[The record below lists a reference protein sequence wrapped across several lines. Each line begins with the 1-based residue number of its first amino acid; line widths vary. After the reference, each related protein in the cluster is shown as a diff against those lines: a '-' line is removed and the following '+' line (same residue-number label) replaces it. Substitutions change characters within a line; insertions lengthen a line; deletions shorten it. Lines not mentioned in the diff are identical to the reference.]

1 MNDHVAHTLDPTA
14 VAEGPVRGLP
24 CLQRLD
30 RRAQAPPLRA
40 RCIQPGEPLGD
51 VQRLRRE
58 VYFQEQG
65 RDHPLRSRRISDGQD
80 ASGTVVVVEEGRQ
93 AVATL
98 RVHDFG
104 SPAVQVEYGSLF
116 QIDRFAQTW
125 PLERVAVCTRFAVQ
139 ADQRVKPVVDA
150 LVQETWRHAHQQRV
164 QFGLIACEPF
174 LHSVFEH
181 YGFREYLPPA
191 VLPSG
196 LALLRMVLVI
206 DDATQLQEFESP
218 LLPRVRDTTAAN
230 AARGWLLRRFPEKTM
245 L

>member
-1 MNDHVAHTLDPTA
+1 MDDHASHMPTVTA
-14 VAEGPVRGLP
+14 GPEPGFRELARVSGRWSG
-24 CLQRLD
+24 
-30 RRAQAPPLRA
+30 PPLRI
-40 RCIQPGEPLGD
+40 RRIQAGEPLGD

-65 RDHPLRSRRISDGQD
+65 RDTQPHSRRISDGLD
-80 ASGTVVVVEEGRQ
+80 ASGTVVVIEEGRQ

-116 QIDRFAQTW
+116 QIDRFARTW

-139 ADQRVKPVVDA
+139 AEQRATAVLDA
-150 LVQETWRHAHQQRV
+150 LVEETYRHCLEHGIQYV
-164 QFGLIACEPF
+164 LIACEPV
-174 LHSVFEH
+174 LYSMLDH

-196 LALLRMVLVI
+196 RALLRMALVV
-206 DDATQLQEFESP
+206 DDAVLFRECASP
-218 LLPRVRDTTAAN
+218 LMPLVRNPAKGS
-230 AARGWLLRRFPEKTM
+230 AARGWLERTFPAKTA

>member
-1 MNDHVAHTLDPTA
+1 VNDNLAPNPALTGSYDLAGRELPRVSRPA
-14 VAEGPVRGLP
+14 RGE
-24 CLQRLD
+24 
-30 RRAQAPPLRA
+30 PLRV
-40 RCIQPGEPLGD
+40 RRIQPGEPLGD

-65 RDHPLRSRRISDGQD
+65 SNDKQHSRRVSDGLD
-80 ASGTVVVVEEGRQ
+80 ASGTIVVVEEGRK

-98 RVHDFG
+98 RLHDFG

-116 QIDRFAQTW
+116 QIDRFARSW

-139 ADQRVKPVVDA
+139 ADQRAKAVVDA
-150 LVQETWRHAHQQRV
+150 LVEETYRHAHEHGI

-174 LHSVFEH
+174 LYSVFEH

-196 LALLRMVLVI
+196 LALLRMGLVV
-206 DDATQLQEFESP
+206 DDAVILGECESP
-218 LLPRVRDTTAAN
+218 LLPLVRNPVAGSSAH
-230 AARGWLLRRFPEKTM
+230 GWLMRTFPEKSSAI
-245 L
+245 

>member
-1 MNDHVAHTLDPTA
+1 MNDHLAPVPTLTA
-14 VAEGPVRGLP
+14 GYDLAGRELPRAPRSSRGGE
-24 CLQRLD
+24 
-30 RRAQAPPLRA
+30 PLRV
-40 RCIQPGEPLGD
+40 RRIQPGEPLGD

-65 RDHPLRSRRISDGQD
+65 KNDQQRSRRVSDGLD
-80 ASGTVVVVEEGRQ
+80 ASGMVVVVEEDRQ

-116 QIDRFAQTW
+116 QIDRFARTW

-139 ADQRVKPVVDA
+139 ADQRVKAVVDA
-150 LVQETWRHAHQQRV
+150 LVEETYRHSLERGM

-196 LALLRMVLVI
+196 AALLRMALVVDDEVLF
-206 DDATQLQEFESP
+206 QESVSP
-218 LLPRVRDTTAAN
+218 LLPLVRNATAGN
-230 AARGWLLRRFPEKTM
+230 AARGWLMRAFPEKNA

>member
-1 MNDHVAHTLDPTA
+1 VVNDNVSTSPALTAAHASLGR
-14 VAEGPVRGLP
+14 ELP
-24 CLQRLD
+24 
-30 RRAQAPPLRA
+30 RASMPSAGEPLRV
-40 RCIQPGEPLGD
+40 RRIQPGEPLGD

-65 RDHPLRSRRISDGQD
+65 RNDKLHSRRVADGLD
-80 ASGTVVVVEEGRQ
+80 ASGTIVVVEEGRK

-98 RVHDFG
+98 RLHDFG

-116 QIDRFAQTW
+116 QIDRFARTW

-139 ADQRVKPVVDA
+139 AERRAKAVIDA
-150 LVQETWRHAHQQRV
+150 LVEETYRHAHEHGI
-164 QFGLIACEPF
+164 QFGLIACEPY
-174 LHSVFEH
+174 LYSVLDH

-196 LALLRMVLVI
+196 LALLRMGLVV
-206 DDATQLQEFESP
+206 DAAALLHECESP
-218 LLPRVRDTTAAN
+218 LLPLVRNPVAGN
-230 AARGWLLRRFPEKTM
+230 AAQGWLMRTFPEKISP

>member
-1 MNDHVAHTLDPTA
+1 MNDHVAPVPTLTTGYDPA
-14 VAEGPVRGLP
+14 GRELP
-24 CLQRLD
+24 
-30 RRAQAPPLRA
+30 RAPRPLRGEPL
-40 RCIQPGEPLGD
+40 RVRRIQPGEPLGD

-65 RDHPLRSRRISDGQD
+65 KNDKLHSRRVSDGLD

-98 RVHDFG
+98 RLHDFG

-116 QIDRFAQTW
+116 QIDRFARTW

-139 ADQRVKPVVDA
+139 AERRAKAVVDA
-150 LVQETWRHAHQQRV
+150 LVEEAYRHAHEHGI
-164 QFGLIACEPF
+164 QFGLIACQPF
-174 LHSVFEH
+174 LHGVFEH

-196 LALLRMVLVI
+196 LALLRMGLVVDAAVL
-206 DDATQLQEFESP
+206 LRECESP
-218 LLPRVRDTTAAN
+218 LLPLVRNPVAGN
-230 AARGWLLRRFPEKTM
+230 AAQGWLMRTFPEKSA

>member
-1 MNDHVAHTLDPTA
+1 MNDLVSHMPLSNPPADA
-14 VAEGPVRGLP
+14 GVRGLP
-24 CLQRLD
+24 RAE
-30 RRAQAPPLRA
+30 RRAQGESLRI
-40 RCIQPGEPLGD
+40 RRIQPGEPLGD

-65 RDHPLRSRRISDGQD
+65 SDDPRRSRRISDGLD

-116 QIDRFAQTW
+116 QIDRFARTW

-139 ADQRVKPVVDA
+139 ADQRVKAVVDA
-150 LVQETWRHAHQQRV
+150 LVSETYRHSQENGI

-191 VLPSG
+191 ILPSG
-196 LALLRMVLVI
+196 IALLRMALVV
-206 DDATQLQEFESP
+206 DDAVVFRESASS
-218 LLPRVRDTTAAN
+218 LLPLVRNATAGS
-230 AARGWLLRRFPEKTM
+230 AARGWLMRAFPQKTA

>member
-1 MNDHVAHTLDPTA
+1 MLTAASDPA
-14 VAEGPVRGLP
+14 GRALP
-24 CLQRLD
+24 
-30 RRAQAPPLRA
+30 RASRPSAGEPLRV
-40 RCIQPGEPLGD
+40 RRILPGEPLGD

-65 RDHPLRSRRISDGQD
+65 KNDKLHSWRVADGLD
-80 ASGTVVVVEEGRQ
+80 ASGTIVVVEEGRK

-98 RVHDFG
+98 RLHDFG

-116 QIDRFAQTW
+116 QIDRFARSW

-139 ADQRVKPVVDA
+139 ADQRAKAVVDA
-150 LVQETWRHAHQQRV
+150 LVEETYRHAHEYGI

-174 LHSVFEH
+174 LYSVFEH

-196 LALLRMVLVI
+196 MALLRMGLVV
-206 DDATQLQEFESP
+206 DDAVILRECESP
-218 LLPRVRDTTAAN
+218 LLPMVRNPVAGSAAH
-230 AARGWLLRRFPEKTM
+230 GWLMRTFPEKTSA

>member
-1 MNDHVAHTLDPTA
+1 MNDHVAPIPTLTA
-14 VAEGPVRGLP
+14 GYDLTGRELPRTPRSLRGGE
-24 CLQRLD
+24 
-30 RRAQAPPLRA
+30 PLRV
-40 RCIQPGEPLGD
+40 RRIQPGEPLGD

-58 VYFQEQG
+58 VYFEEQG
-65 RDHPLRSRRISDGQD
+65 KNDKQHSRRISDGLD

-98 RVHDFG
+98 RLHDFG

-116 QIDRFAQTW
+116 QIDRFARTW

-139 ADQRVKPVVDA
+139 AERRAKAVVDA
-150 LVQETWRHAHQQRV
+150 LVEETYRHAHEHGI
-164 QFGLIACEPF
+164 QFGLIACPSF
-174 LHSVFEH
+174 LHGVFEH

-196 LALLRMVLVI
+196 LALLRMGLVVDAAVL
-206 DDATQLQEFESP
+206 LRECESP
-218 LLPRVRDTTAAN
+218 LLPLVRNPVAGN
-230 AARGWLLRRFPEKTM
+230 AAQGWLTRTFPEKSSA

>member
-1 MNDHVAHTLDPTA
+1 MNEHVVHAPVPT
-14 VAEGPVRGLP
+14 VAPEDGVRHLP
-24 CLQRLD
+24 CAE
-30 RRAQAPPLRA
+30 RRAQPKPLRV
-40 RCIQPGEPLGD
+40 RRIPPGEPLGD

-65 RDHPLRSRRISDGQD
+65 RDHPQRSRRISDGLD
-80 ASGTVVVVEEGRQ
+80 ASGTVVVVEEGLQ

-104 SPAVQVEYGSLF
+104 APTVQVEYGSLF
-116 QIDRFAQTW
+116 QIDRFAQAW

-139 ADQRVKPVVDA
+139 ADQRVKAVVDA
-150 LVQETWRHAHQQRV
+150 LVEATYFHAHEQRI

-191 VLPSG
+191 I
-196 LALLRMVLVI
+196 LAGGDAVLRMVLVV
-206 DDATQLQEFESP
+206 DDQSLLQECASP
-218 LLPRVRDTTAAN
+218 LLPLVRN
-230 AARGWLLRRFPEKTM
+230 AVAGRSARHWLDRTFPAKIS

>member
-1 MNDHVAHTLDPTA
+1 MNDNVTPALVMTA
-14 VAEGPVRGLP
+14 ASGLAGRELPRASVPSRGE
-24 CLQRLD
+24 
-30 RRAQAPPLRA
+30 PLRV
-40 RCIQPGEPLGD
+40 RRIQPGEPLGD

-65 RDHPLRSRRISDGQD
+65 RNDKLHSRRVADGLD
-80 ASGTVVVVEEGRQ
+80 ASGTIMVVEEGRK

-98 RVHDFG
+98 RLHDFG

-116 QIDRFAQTW
+116 QIDRFARSW

-139 ADQRVKPVVDA
+139 ADQRAKAVVDA
-150 LVQETWRHAHQQRV
+150 LVEETYRHAHEHGI

-174 LHSVFEH
+174 LYSVFEH

-191 VLPSG
+191 ILPSG
-196 LALLRMVLVI
+196 LALLRMGLVV
-206 DDATQLQEFESP
+206 DDAVILRECESP
-218 LLPRVRDTTAAN
+218 LLPLVRNPVAGSAAH
-230 AARGWLLRRFPEKTM
+230 GWLTRTFPEKTSA